1 VDAYFVAGSAT
12 ALPAIVRQPLDGDAP
27 EVLRRSSEIQVDPAW
42 FSPAQNLEFPTEGGL
57 TAFAFYYP
65 PLNPDFEGPG
75 DELPPLL
82 VHSHGGPTAASSPTL
97 NLQTQY
103 WTSRGWGVVDVN
115 YGGSTGYGTEYRRR
129 LNGNWGIVDVDDCVN
144 AARNLVEA
152 ASADSARVAIAGGS
166 AGGYT
171 TLCAL
176 TMRDYFRAGA
186 DHFGLS
192 DLVPFVEETHKFES
206 RYLDSLIGPW
216 PEAAD
221 LYRERSPLTHVD
233 NLNCP
238 LVVFQG
244 LEDKIVPP
252 NQSELIVAAVRKK
265 GLPVAYLA
273 FEGEQHGFRQAKN
286 IKRSLEGEMYFYSQ
300 VFDFA
305 LADEVEPV
313 PIENS

>member
-1 VDAYFVAGSAT
+1 
-12 ALPAIVRQPLDGDAP
+12 
-27 EVLRRSSEIQVDPAW
+27 
-42 FSPAQNLEFPTEGGL
+42 
-57 TAFAFYYP
+57 
-65 PLNPDFEGPG
+65 
-75 DELPPLL
+75 
-82 VHSHGGPTAASSPTL
+82 
-97 NLQTQY
+97 
-103 WTSRGWGVVDVN
+103 
-115 YGGSTGYGTEYRRR
+115 
-129 LNGNWGIVDVDDCVN
+129 
-144 AARNLVEA
+144 VEA
-152 ASADSARVAIAGGS
+152 GAADPDRVAIAGGS

-186 DHFGLS
+186 NHFGIS
-192 DLVPFVEETHKFES
+192 DLVPFAQDTHKFES
-206 RYLDSLIGPW
+206 RYLDTLVGPW

-238 LVVFQG
+238 LIVFQG

-252 NQSELIVAAVRKK
+252 NQSELIVEAVRKK

-273 FEGEQHGFRQAKN
+273 FEGEQHGFRQATN
-286 IKRSLEGEMYFYSQ
+286 IKRSLEGESYFYSQ

-313 PIENS
+313 PIENF